1 ASSFNQPHHCDT
13 NLLTPISS
21 ASSPPLQQRSQLMS
35 RYPSSTAPSIQQ
47 HTPPGTA
54 KMYWGTPYD
63 MGTAPSSQAA
73 SPMTMQPPTTDG
85 QFEMGYILSEPSQ
98 SHHHHHHHKED
109 IPEPPEPYF
118 GSFGVSSTEPEQ
130 VTAPAQQMHHH
141 PYYLSHNM
149 GQQQQHMSTTLAP
162 SILAVKPEQEMDM
175 DMQHHNMH
183 RHIMPSPD
191 APSLH
196 QTQPNHYRSPQ
207 YRSRSNEDL
216 RMMHN
221 GGYTLPPNTSGT
233 QVRRGQPP
241 PRVAKRTRIRGRQ
254 APQSTG
260 GREGTGEKD
269 APRSTAF
276 PPSHGSSE
284 PLDFKEGMPDTDKFL
299 FELRAKYS
307 DNKGK
312 GMWDPITRE
321 YNERFKTQFDRAAL
335 QMKVSRA
342 KSKWIQWHEKDD
354 TILVE
359 AARQVEQQYYRQV
372 HLKFKELGG
381 NPQADFNVGNIE
393 MRMVELGL
401 SHVWM
406 DAWKGDAKMSTR
418 RRRKLNE
425 RQRSTAT
432 TRDDD
437 RGRQQ
442 LPSATSSSFIHD
454 YSVRDDLPNSASSF
468 ATIGLSPGEREQVL
482 DDIDTR
488 AYKLEAESPQTFDND
503 DDSVGM
509 GQSSSIQ
516 QGRRATKQ
524 ACGEMV
530 CNSSGNSRAPTGSP
544 QSRGG
549 RGMRA

>member
-1 ASSFNQPHHCDT
+1 
-13 NLLTPISS
+13 
-21 ASSPPLQQRSQLMS
+21 
-35 RYPSSTAPSIQQ
+35 
-47 HTPPGTA
+47 
-54 KMYWGTPYD
+54 
-63 MGTAPSSQAA
+63 
-73 SPMTMQPPTTDG
+73 
-85 QFEMGYILSEPSQ
+85 
-98 SHHHHHHHKED
+98 
-109 IPEPPEPYF
+109 
-118 GSFGVSSTEPEQ
+118 
-130 VTAPAQQMHHH
+130 
-141 PYYLSHNM
+141 M
-149 GQQQQHMSTTLAP
+149 GQQQHHLNTTLAP

-183 RHIMPSPD
+183 RHIMPSTD
-191 APSLH
+191 APSLN

-207 YRSRSNEDL
+207 YRSPSNEDL

-221 GGYTLPPNTSGT
+221 GGYTLPPSTSGT
-233 QVRRGQPP
+233 Q
-241 PRVAKRTRIRGRQ
+241 
-254 APQSTG
+254 APHSTG
-260 GREGTGEKD
+260 GREGTREKD
-269 APRSTAF
+269 SSRSTAF
-276 PPSHGSSE
+276 PPSHGNSE
-284 PLDFKEGMPDTDKFL
+284 PLGFKEGMPDTDKFL

-406 DAWKGDAKMSTR
+406 DAWKGDVKMSTR

-432 TRDDD
+432 PRDDD

-442 LPSATSSSFIHD
+442 LPSATPSSFIHD
-454 YSVRDDLPNSASSF
+454 YSVRDDLPNNASSF

-482 DDIDTR
+482 NDIDTR
-488 AYKLEAESPQTFDND
+488 AYKLEAESPETFDND
-503 DDSVGM
+503 DDSM
-509 GQSSSIQ
+509 GIVQSSEIQ
-516 QGRRATKQ
+516 QGRRAAKQ
-524 ACGEMV
+524 ACAEMI
-530 CNSSGNSRAPTGSP
+530 CNSGGNSRAPTGSP
-544 QSRGG
+544 HSRGG